1 MNKKYDVIIVG
12 GGMVGSTLACALA
25 DSNLQ
30 IAVIEKNIPAE
41 IQKND
46 DYDLRVSAISHSSQN
61 VFKHLDVW
69 AGIEKRRCCSY
80 EKMHVWDA
88 QGDGE
93 VTFDAADSG
102 VIELG
107 HIIENRVIQLAL
119 LERIKTHE
127 NIELISGQSVS
138 DINYQ
143 PKNSQ
148 VILENNS
155 VLNCRLLVGA
165 DGANSM
171 VRAAAGIDLDL
182 AEYNQKGIVCVVT
195 PEKHHQATAWQ
206 RFLSTGPLA
215 FLPLSTGQCSIVWSA
230 DSAEAERLM
239 KLDDETFGKELF
251 HAFDGKLGW
260 IEKVSSRAA
269 FPLIRRHA
277 KEYIKDG
284 LVLVGD
290 AAHTIHPLAGQG
302 VNLGLMDA
310 ASLAEIIMTAITNRR
325 DFSSYQ
331 TLRKYERWRRGENQ
345 LMMFSMSGFKN
356 LFGNENTLMS
366 KVRNFGLNLVQKSD
380 IAKSLLMQRA
390 MGFDGDLPAMARDS
404 WSGEKFSA
412 DDRQSQAKL

>member
-1 MNKKYDVIIVG
+1 MKKQYDVIIVG

-25 DSNLQ
+25 NSNLD
-30 IAVIEKNIPAE
+30 IAVIEKSIPAE
-41 IQKND
+41 IQNND
-46 DYDLRVSAISHSSQN
+46 NYDLRVSAINHSSQN
-61 VFKHLDVW
+61 VFKALGVW
-69 AGIEKRRCCSY
+69 GGIEKRRCCAY

-102 VIELG
+102 VKELG

-119 LERIKTHE
+119 LERIHDHD
-127 NIELISGQSVS
+127 NIELISGLAVNK
-138 DINYQ
+138 INYHADL
-143 PKNSQ
+143 SE
-148 VILENNS
+148 VILEDGSN
-155 VLNCRLLVGA
+155 LNCRLIVGA

-171 VRAAAGIDLDL
+171 VREAAGIDLDI
-182 AEYNQKGIVCVVT
+182 AEYDQKGIVCTAT
-195 PEKHHQATAWQ
+195 PERHHQATAWQ
-206 RFLSTGPLA
+206 RFLVTGPLA
-215 FLPLSTGQCSIVWSA
+215 FLPLANGQCSIVWSA

-239 KLDDETFGKELF
+239 TLDDETFSKELF
-251 HAFDGKLGW
+251 HAFDGKLGG
-260 IEKVSSRAA
+260 IESVAGRAA

-277 KEYIKDG
+277 KDYIKDG

-310 ASLAEIIMTAITNRR
+310 ASLAEVMSTAIINRR
-325 DFSSYQ
+325 DFASYQ

-356 LFGNENTLMS
+356 LFGSEDSLITKIRS
-366 KVRNFGLNLVQKSD
+366 FGLNLVQKSN

-390 MGFDGDLPAMARDS
+390 MGFEGDLPSIARDM
-404 WSGEKFSA
+404 F
-412 DDRQSQAKL
+412 DDTNTSKQVK

>member
-25 DSNLQ
+25 DTNLK
-30 IAVIEKNIPAE
+30 IAVIEKNIPNE
-41 IQKND
+41 MQKND
-46 DYDLRVSAISHSSQN
+46 AYELRVSAINHSSQN
-61 VFKHLDVW
+61 VFKHLGVW
-69 AGIEKRRCCSY
+69 QGIENRRCCAY

-102 VIELG
+102 VKELG
-107 HIIENRVIQLAL
+107 HIIENKVIQLAL
-119 LERIKTHE
+119 LERISAHK
-127 NIELISGQSVS
+127 NIELISGQFVK

-143 PKNSQ
+143 SENSE
-148 VILENNS
+148 ITLENDV
-155 VLNCRLLVGA
+155 VLTCRLLVGA
-165 DGANSM
+165 DGANSI
-171 VRAAAGIDLDL
+171 VRDAACIDLDI
-182 AEYNQKGIVCVVT
+182 AEYNQKGIVCNVT
-195 PEKHHQATAWQ
+195 PEKHHQSTAWQ
-206 RFLSTGPLA
+206 RFLMTGPLA
-215 FLPLSTGQCSIVWSA
+215 FLPLSSGQCSIVWSA
-230 DSAEAERLM
+230 DSAEADRLM
-239 KLDDETFGKELF
+239 ELDDEIFSKELF

-260 IEKVSSRAA
+260 VEKVSPRAA

-310 ASLAEIIMTAITNRR
+310 ASLAEVITTAITHRR
-325 DFSSYQ
+325 NFASYQ

-356 LFGNENTLMS
+356 LFGNDNSLMS
-366 KVRNFGLNLVQKSD
+366 KVRNFGLNLVQKSN
-380 IAKSLLMQRA
+380 ITKSLLMQRA
-390 MGFDGDLPAMARDS
+390 MGFEGDLPDMARDVYS
-404 WSGEKFSA
+404 SSHVRNKVN
-412 DDRQSQAKL
+412 